1 METNKKEKE
10 EYLSTNLNI
19 EFSICC
25 KNCGEKNYGK
35 YTIIKKANINEN
47 IDLIPI
53 LDIYKKDQNQM
64 SIAYTVQNKYNGVSE
79 EQEIANAKIISKAPE
94 MLDMLK
100 AIVKANDWDMLH
112 QANFEQIKKLI
123 NEATEI

>member
-1 METNKKEKE
+1 MEFKGTQGKWVVTPALGTKDNGKPVFF
-10 EYLSTNLNI
+10 YI
-19 EFSICC
+19 E
-25 KNCGEKNYGK
+25 
-35 YTIIKKANINEN
+35 
-47 IDLIPI
+47 
-53 LDIYKKDQNQM
+53 DQNQM
-64 SIAYTVQNKYNGVSE
+64 SIAYTIQNKYNGVSE

-100 AIVKANDWDMLH
+100 AILKANDWGMLH

>member
-25 KNCGEKNYGK
+25 KNCGERNYGK

-53 LDIYKKDQNQM
+53 LDIYKKDP
-64 SIAYTVQNKYNGVSE
+64 K
-79 EQEIANAKIISKAPE
+79 
-94 MLDMLK
+94 
-100 AIVKANDWDMLH
+100 
-112 QANFEQIKKLI
+112 
-123 NEATEI
+123 